1 MEDPVQVHVTNG
13 FFLGDANIVLKSIKG
28 QVSGLNIVNNMFT
41 GNPNNKVPIVTLD
54 GQFSNID
61 QVAIDRN
68 NVIGMS
74 LRSTVGKLT
83 ASGNGTKWV
92 ADFSSVLVF
101 PNRIS
106 HFQYSFY
113 AQDEPKFVALSVTN
127 VSDNVV
133 VVESEKEAKGFV
145 SFKVEQ

>member
-1 MEDPVQVHVTNG
+1 MLIQI
-13 FFLGDANIVLKSIKG
+13 L
-28 QVSGLNIVNNMFT
+28 GLNIVDNMFN
-41 GNPNNKVPIVTLD
+41 GDPNKKVPIVNLD
-54 GQFSNID
+54 GAFSSID
-61 QVAIDRN
+61 QVVIDHN
-68 NVIGMS
+68 NVNGMS

-113 AQDEPKFVALSVTN
+113 AQDEAKFVALSMTN